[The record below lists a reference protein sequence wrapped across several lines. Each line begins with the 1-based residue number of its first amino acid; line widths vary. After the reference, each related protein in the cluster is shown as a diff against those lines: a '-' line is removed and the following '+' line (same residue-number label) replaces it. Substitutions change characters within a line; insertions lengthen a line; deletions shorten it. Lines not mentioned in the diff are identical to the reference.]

1 MRPYLA
7 IIVDSFR
14 AAIASRVLYIMLALI
29 TLLFLVVG
37 PLHLTETLDWKLRQ
51 FQHFEKSDAIIARL
65 IERGETGRTKTTTRV
80 WSLLSKDTQDIVRKL
95 HENKDKVYDHRD
107 PASLWKEQREDMAK
121 LVDGLNEMIESP
133 SFYREEDWDRF
144 SKVPEA
150 KSLLEDGFDNLSLE
164 RKRRLNRLLIGK
176 AIPALA
182 PPEAT
187 SFNVYYWFFNNDGAW
202 SFSSS
207 RQQVFSIVSSV
218 TAALFDKFLL
228 SIGLLVGIVVTANV
242 IPQMFDPGSLNLLL
256 SKPITRSGLYL
267 TRFAGGCTQIAI
279 CATYLFTG
287 TWLWL
292 GLAIGVWDQAFLW
305 SIPIYILVFAI
316 YYSISALIGLLYRSP
331 ILAVVATVVFW
342 AVCFSVG
349 TSYQIFYALMQNQ
362 RLYDPLVTENG
373 VSAVDG
379 FGEIVIW
386 DASSKKWK
394 VTVENSNGPLK
405 DAIAF
410 NRFLLKIKTTPNQI
424 RPTLDPESK
433 QVVIGL
439 TPPFPPQPDG
449 FSSYDGY
456 VSDPDLKQFSSV
468 GNFPPKTMAMFAT
481 DNGLLL
487 CDHNGKFKRWN
498 PKHNAQIDV
507 ALITEAGIPQSAGP
521 DQPVQVTTAY
531 SVAMNHSN
539 QEIAIHKAKGGQHH
553 IVIFKPTDDG
563 EYVQD
568 RSGVIDVA
576 TNEKI
581 KCFIA
586 FANNTIIAVAGN
598 GRVVGLDATSM
609 EPLPAMKTCETS
621 CGIETIATSPDGKWI
636 AMVYGN
642 QHLWLMDVD
651 NDRKLY
657 RPSVTGNR
665 DVSSV
670 SFDAESR
677 LCVFDRENRLTV
689 YETANLKSVLEF
701 TPKDSLFET
710 GYRYLVSPLY
720 TVFPKPGE
728 FHKVTSYLSSTR
740 DTANNPAAD
749 LIFEPV
755 ERHPLSPLWSGL
767 GFMVLMLGL
776 SCWFFSRKDF

>member
-1 MRPYLA
+1 M
-7 IIVDSFR
+7 
-14 AAIASRVLYIMLALI
+14 
-29 TLLFLVVG
+29 
-37 PLHLTETLDWKLRQ
+37 
-51 FQHFEKSDAIIARL
+51 
-65 IERGETGRTKTTTRV
+65 
-80 WSLLSKDTQDIVRKL
+80 
-95 HENKDKVYDHRD
+95 
-107 PASLWKEQREDMAK
+107 
-121 LVDGLNEMIESP
+121 
-133 SFYREEDWDRF
+133 
-144 SKVPEA
+144 
-150 KSLLEDGFDNLSLE
+150 
-164 RKRRLNRLLIGK
+164 
-176 AIPALA
+176 
-182 PPEAT
+182 
-187 SFNVYYWFFNNDGAW
+187 
-202 SFSSS
+202 
-207 RQQVFSIVSSV
+207 
-218 TAALFDKFLL
+218 
-228 SIGLLVGIVVTANV
+228 GIVVTANV

-279 CATYLFTG
+279 CAAYLFTG

-292 GLAIGVWDQAFLW
+292 GLAIGFWDQAFLW

-316 YYSISALIGLLYRSP
+316 YYSISALIGLLFRSP

-349 TSYQIFYALMQNQ
+349 TSYQIYYALMQNQ

-379 FGEIVIW
+379 YGEIAIW
-386 DASSKKWK
+386 NADKKRWK
-394 VTVENSNGPLK
+394 VTVENPNGPMK
-405 DAIAF
+405 DAIEF
-410 NRFLLKIKTTPNQI
+410 NRFVLKIKTTPNQI

-433 QVVIGL
+433 QVVVGL
-439 TPPFPPQPDG
+439 TSPFPPQPDG
-449 FSSYDGY
+449 FSRYDGY
-456 VSDPDLKQFSSV
+456 VSDPDFKQFSSV
-468 GNFPPKTMAMFAT
+468 GNFPTKTMAMFAT
-481 DNGLLL
+481 DNGMLL

-498 PKHNAQIDV
+498 PKHNAQIDAV
-507 ALITEAGIPQSAGP
+507 FETEGGITQSAGP

-539 QEIAIHKAKGGQHH
+539 QEIAIHEAKGGQHH
-553 IVIFKPTDDG
+553 IVIFKPTDG
-563 EYVQD
+563 TYVQD

-586 FANNTIIAVAGN
+586 YANNTIIAVAGN

-609 EPLPAMKTCETS
+609 EPLPAMKTCETN

-701 TPKDSLFET
+701 TPKDSLFEQ

-749 LIFEPV
+749 LIFEPI

-776 SCWFFSRKDF
+776 SCWIFSRKDF

>member
-37 PLHLTETLDWKLRQ
+37 PLHLTETLDWKLNQ
-51 FQHFEKSDAIIARL
+51 FRHFEKSDAIVARL

-80 WSLLSKDTQDIVRKL
+80 WSLMSKETQDIVRKL
-95 HENKDKVYDHRD
+95 HENKYEVYDTRD
-107 PASLWKEQREDMAK
+107 PASLWTDRKREDMAK
-121 LVDGLNEMIESP
+121 LVDELNEMIESP

-150 KSLLEDGFDNLSLE
+150 KSILEDGFDNLSLE

-187 SFNVYYWFFNNDGAW
+187 SFNVYYWFFNNGGAW

-207 RQQVFSIVSSV
+207 RQQVSSIVSSV
-218 TAALFDKFLL
+218 TTALFDKFLL

-292 GLAIGVWDQAFLW
+292 GLAIGFWDQAFLW

-349 TSYQIFYALMQNQ
+349 TSYQIFHALMQNQ

-379 FGEIVIW
+379 YGEIAIW
-386 DASSKKWK
+386 NADSKKWK
-394 VTVENSNGPLK
+394 VTVENPSGPLK
-405 DAIAF
+405 DAIAV
-410 NRFLLKIKTTPNQI
+410 NRFLLKVKTTPNQI
-424 RPTLDPESK
+424 RPTLDPDSK

-439 TPPFPPQPDG
+439 TSPFPPQPTG

-456 VSDPDLKQFSSV
+456 VSDPDFKQFSSV
-468 GNFPPKTMAMFAT
+468 GNFPPTTMAMFAT
-481 DNGLLL
+481 GNGFLL
-487 CDHNGKFKRWN
+487 CDHNGKFKRWY
-498 PKHNAQIDV
+498 PKDDAKM
-507 ALITEAGIPQSAGP
+507 TTQSAGP
-521 DQPVQVTTAY
+521 KQPVQVMTAY
-531 SVAMNHSN
+531 SVAMNHKN
-539 QEIAIHKAKGGQHH
+539 KEIAVHEAKNGQHH
-553 IVIFKPTDDG
+553 IVVFRPNDG
-563 EYVQD
+563 VYVRN

-586 FANNTIIAVAGN
+586 YANNTIIAVAGN

-609 EPLPAMKTCETS
+609 EPLPAMKTCETNY
-621 CGIETIATSPDGKWI
+621 GIETIATSPDGKWI
-636 AMVYGN
+636 AMVYSN

-657 RPSVTGNR
+657 RPSVTGSSNA
-665 DVSSV
+665 SSV
-670 SFDAESR
+670 SFDADSR

-689 YETANLKSVLEF
+689 YETATLQSVKELI
-701 TPKDSLFET
+701 PKDSWFET
-710 GYRYLVSPLY
+710 AYRYLVSPLY

-749 LIFEPV
+749 LIFEPI
-755 ERHPLSPLWSGL
+755 EPHPLSPLWSGL

-776 SCWFFSRKDF
+776 SCWIFSRKDF